1 LVDVAVL
8 IREHLLN
15 QAEVTAL
22 LGTNLNGSIYCAAD
36 LPEHFDPKL
45 GPAIQLVRSGG
56 GSHDEITVLVNA
68 RVQVRVW
75 ADVEQ
80 YQLASNV
87 YGAINDTL
95 HGVTMV
101 SLADGVIL
109 SALEATGPQEMSDPD
124 TGWAAVNSFY
134 AVMACPN

>member
-1 LVDVAVL
+1 MVDVAVL
-8 IREHLLN
+8 LREHLLN

-45 GPAIQLVRSGG
+45 GPAIQIVRSGG
-56 GSHDEITVLVNA
+56 TSHTEITVMVNA

-75 ADVEQ
+75 ADVEK
-80 YQLASNV
+80 YQLASDL

-95 HGVTMV
+95 HGVTGIA
-101 SLADGVIL
+101 LADGVIL
-109 SALEATGPQEMSDPD
+109 SALEATGPQEMTDPD
-124 TGWAAVNSFY
+124 TGWVAVNSFY
-134 AVMACPN
+134 AVIARPN